1 MPKVWLSSTVM
12 TPSLPTFS
20 SDSAIIEPI
29 SLSAAEMAAT
39 LAICAGSV
47 STFFEPGLDR
57 VDRGDDR
64 GLDALLQDHRVRA
77 GGDVAQTLTDHGP
90 REHGG
95 GRRAVTGDVVGLLG
109 DFLDQLGA
117 DLLVRV
123 LEVDLLGDGDAVVG
137 DRGCAPLL
145 LEDDV
150 AALRAE
156 RDADGV
162 GELVHARLERPA
174 GVLVVGDLLRHVYD
188 PLGSRLGER
197 WVRQWPSKPAPRPGS
212 ARPDGLR
219 RTWHSDRSSANPCW
233 HSRTESA
240 NGPALTSGGTRAG
253 SGGTRSGGSPPR

>member
-12 TPSLPTFS
+12 TPSVPTFS
-20 SDSAIIEPI
+20 SDSAIILPI
-29 SLSAAEMAAT
+29 SSSAAEMAAT

-47 STFFEPGLDR
+47 FTLFDELLIESTA
-57 VDRGDDR
+57 VDDR

-77 GGDVAQTLTDHGP
+77 GRHVAQALAHHRP
-90 REHGG
+90 REHGR
-95 GRRAVTGDVVGLLG
+95 GRGAVTGDVVGLLG

-123 LEVDLLGDGDAVVG
+123 LEVDLLGDRDAVVR

-162 GELVHARLERPA
+162 GELVHARLERPT
-174 GVLVVGDLLRHVYD
+174 GVLGVGDLLGHCGV
-188 PLGSRLGER
+188 P
-197 WVRQWPSKPAPRPGS
+197 PG
-212 ARPDGLR
+212 
-219 RTWHSDRSSANPCW
+219 
-233 HSRTESA
+233 
-240 NGPALTSGGTRAG
+240 G
-253 SGGTRSGGSPPR
+253 SGRGGGIVDGSVDAACDR